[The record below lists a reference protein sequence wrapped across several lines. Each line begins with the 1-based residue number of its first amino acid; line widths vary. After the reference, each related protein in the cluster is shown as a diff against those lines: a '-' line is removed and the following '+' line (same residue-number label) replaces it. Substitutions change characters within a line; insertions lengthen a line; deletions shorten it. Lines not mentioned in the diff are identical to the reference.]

1 MAVGGGR
8 DEEGDH
14 SSPGRLAD
22 ELFVDDGQAI
32 SMVIGGTY
40 CVPVSGRH
48 FERIVRD
55 LQTRRRK
62 AFVVFHCRT
71 KTPQGLVETAARYGN
86 DWPRTIRFLSSCV
99 DGDLPAEV
107 EISDLPF

>member
-1 MAVGGGR
+1 MLQHFIATNIA
-8 DEEGDH
+8 DEK
-14 SSPGRLAD
+14 LAD
-22 ELFVDDGQAI
+22 ELFVDDGQAV

-48 FERIVRD
+48 FERIVSD
-55 LQTRRRK
+55 LQGRQRK

-71 KTPQGLVETAARYGN
+71 KTPQGVGERAERHGN
-86 DWPRTIRFLSSCV
+86 DWPRTIRLLSLRV